1 MVDILANAVR
11 VIIEVVQRRHSE
23 TMSPMRPLGLF
34 LLTGADGAGAIHI
47 AQDVAETALGDSGA
61 ILRFEMSEYKEKYLI
76 TNLIGPPPAM
86 VGYGPPGLL
95 TESVRLN
102 PNCVIL
108 LEGIDQAHLDAQW
121 ILLEIAKRGSIFD
134 NFGRQV
140 DFRGTILLMTI
151 GAGVTP
157 QSVILPDLFDLLDGL
172 IDCG

>member
-1 MVDILANAVR
+1 
-11 VIIEVVQRRHSE
+11 
-23 TMSPMRPLGLF
+23 
-34 LLTGADGAGAIHI
+34 
-47 AQDVAETALGDSGA
+47 
-61 ILRFEMSEYKEKYLI
+61 MSEYNEKYLI

-102 PNCVIL
+102 PNRVIL
-108 LEGIDQAHLDAQW
+108 LEGIDQAHMDAQR
-121 ILLEIAKRGSIFD
+121 IVLAIAEQGSLFD
-134 NFGRQV
+134 NLGRQI

-151 GAGVTP
+151 GGGVQP